1 MRRILPELLDT
12 ERLGSPIARRAE
24 WLDDQAVP
32 QPNWTEILTA
42 LGAVAT
48 PIAVIVFGAIL
59 TRRQSRNELLLKARI
74 EYYRELAPDLNRLMT
89 YMMFIGTW
97 RDVSPP
103 DVIALKRRLDA
114 AFYVAAPL
122 FSEVVVDRY
131 QRYMSRCFKT
141 FGLWGSDALI
151 RSSAYRRRQ
160 SWQAPQPWDT
170 RWDRL
175 FELRDGDPVERS
187 TLEALKSA
195 HDDLIAALVLDLNIN
210 RARSEYTSTRVVG
223 NASGQVRTLD
233 GAPATEV

>member
-1 MRRILPELLDT
+1 M
-12 ERLGSPIARRAE
+12 IARQAE
-24 WLDDQAVP
+24 WLDDRAVAEP
-32 QPNWTEILTA
+32 TWTEILTA

-48 PIAVIVFGAIL
+48 PIVVIVFGAIL

-103 DVIALKRRLDA
+103 DVVALKRRLDA

-122 FSEVVVDRY
+122 FSEAVMDRY
-131 QRYMSRCFKT
+131 QRYMSHCFKS
-141 FGLWGSDALI
+141 FGLWGRDALI

-160 SWQAPQPWDT
+160 SWQGSQPWDT

-175 FELRDGDPVERS
+175 FELRDEEPVERAS
-187 TLEALKSA
+187 LETLKRA
-195 HDDLIAALVLDLNIN
+195 HDDLIAALVLDLNMN

-223 NASGQVRTLD
+223 NAGGQVRTLN
-233 GAPATEV
+233 GAPTTEA